1 MARMRC
7 YSPRTGHDHGTGVA
21 GLALPLAS
29 GPRRGGFGVLLGA
42 FPARAPGPPALPGP
56 SGPPGCAPTR
66 LSRDGHQFHRP
77 SRITVHGTR
86 TVRTMNVSIS
96 TPSASPTPTSRIW
109 LPPEPRPPTR
119 ANTANVPASTSP
131 AEVTVVPVA
140 PSARLTASRSEA
152 SRTPGRRWG
161 SCRLV
166 GRRWPSEATISQCPG
181 YQEVGFSKSPAR
193 SLIIQMAPSGVTPVR
208 GAPGGAQERA
218 PPVSPSSPGRWGT
231 LANVIRDSGRYRS
244 EPCR

>member
-29 GPRRGGFGVLLGA
+29 GPAARRIGILLGA
-42 FPARAPGPPALPGP
+42 FPARAA
-56 SGPPGCAPTR
+56 
-66 LSRDGHQFHRP
+66 
-77 SRITVHGTR
+77 R
-86 TVRTMNVSIS
+86 TVG
-96 TPSASPTPTSRIW
+96 AAW
-109 LPPEPRPPTR
+109 LRPDPAEPGRPPVPPEPRPPTR
-119 ANTANVPASTSP
+119 ANTANVLASTSP

-166 GRRWPSEATISQCPG
+166 GRRWPSESTISQCPG

>member
-29 GPRRGGFGVLLGA
+29 GPAARRIGILLGA
-42 FPARAPGPPALPGP
+42 FPARAA
-56 SGPPGCAPTR
+56 
-66 LSRDGHQFHRP
+66 
-77 SRITVHGTR
+77 R
-86 TVRTMNVSIS
+86 TVG
-96 TPSASPTPTSRIW
+96 AAW
-109 LPPEPRPPTR
+109 LRPDPAEPGRPPVPPEPRPPTR

-218 PPVSPSSPGRWGT
+218 PPVSPSSTAPVGHARQRAG
-231 LANVIRDSGRYRS
+231 AAGRYRS

>member
-29 GPRRGGFGVLLGA
+29 GPAARRIGILLGA
-42 FPARAPGPPALPGP
+42 FPARAA
-56 SGPPGCAPTR
+56 
-66 LSRDGHQFHRP
+66 
-77 SRITVHGTR
+77 R
-86 TVRTMNVSIS
+86 TVG
-96 TPSASPTPTSRIW
+96 AAW
-109 LPPEPRPPTR
+109 LRPDPAEPGRPPVPPEPRPPTR
-119 ANTANVPASTSP
+119 ANTANVLASTSP

-166 GRRWPSEATISQCPG
+166 GRRWSSEVTFSQCPG
-181 YQEVGFSKSPAR
+181 YQEVGFSKYPAR

-218 PPVSPSSPGRWGT
+218 PPVSPSSLGRWGT
-231 LANVIRDSGRYRS
+231 LANVIRGSGRYRS

>member
-29 GPRRGGFGVLLGA
+29 GPAARRIRC
-42 FPARAPGPPALPGP
+42 PARCL
-56 SGPPGCAPTR
+56 
-66 LSRDGHQFHRP
+66 
-77 SRITVHGTR
+77 
-86 TVRTMNVSIS
+86 
-96 TPSASPTPTSRIW
+96 
-109 LPPEPRPPTR
+109 PRPGRQGHRRCQDRPDR
-119 ANTANVPASTSP
+119 RSRLA
-131 AEVTVVPVA
+131 A
-140 PSARLTASRSEA
+140 PRPGSAGTASIRGQEGAVVALRDAAERGQELRYREA
-152 SRTPGRRWG
+152 CDQPRRDDDPAKFDGERADSPEYGVDAHGASLQIRRVLEARRTPGRRWG

-166 GRRWPSEATISQCPG
+166 GRRWSSEATISQCPG